1 MMNHPNT
8 KGNPRNISVY
18 LLIISYFVGEFIFPK
33 YPTIYILKLLGI
45 LCLIISVFIFFSSFN
60 LFKSYSEN
68 PLPNSQSKRLIKTGI
83 YAYARNPI
91 YISFILFHLS
101 MFLVFENVMYF
112 ISSIGLS
119 VWIHNY
125 IVVKEEK
132 YLKEKFGDEFI
143 RYCDCVKRWLF
154 F

>member
-1 MMNHPNT
+1 MNHPNT

-112 ISSIGLS
+112 ISSIVLS

-143 RYCDCVKRWLF
+143 RYCDSVKRWLF

>member
-1 MMNHPNT
+1 MNHPNT

-143 RYCDCVKRWLF
+143 RYCDSVKRWLF